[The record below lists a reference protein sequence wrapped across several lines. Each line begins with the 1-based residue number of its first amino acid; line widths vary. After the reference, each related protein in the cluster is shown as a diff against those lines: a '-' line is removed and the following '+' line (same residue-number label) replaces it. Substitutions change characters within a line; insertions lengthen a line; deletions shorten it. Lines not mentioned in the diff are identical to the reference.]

1 MNRQGILKSTIM
13 KRITKKQAEKMIDML
28 SAEIKSNY
36 PHLYNSIGG
45 RYVQH
50 YLRTRTRI
58 PRGAQSLFG

>member
-1 MNRQGILKSTIM
+1 M